1 MSTGYVW
8 HDLYGW
14 HDTGTN
20 AGLLS
25 PDPRVGIQPG
35 RTMEHP
41 DAKRRIHELVNV
53 SGLADHLERL
63 PARQASDEELLRVHT
78 PRHLAYLEEQSALP
92 KGGDAG
98 DGESPFGHGG
108 LLIGRMSVGGTLVAT
123 EAVLDGRVREAYA
136 LVRPAG
142 HHALPDRGMGF
153 CMFNNVAVA
162 ARHAQAR
169 GVGRVAIVDLDV
181 HHGNGTQ
188 DTFAEDP
195 DVLTVS
201 VHQDGLY
208 PVDSGP
214 FTDVGRG
221 RGEGSV
227 VNVPLPPGSGRGAY
241 EAAMARVVLPALERF
256 RPELVLVAIGYDANA
271 YDPLSHQLLTAAAF
285 ADVVGSIAEL
295 ARRVC
300 DGRLVLSH
308 EGGYSAM
315 YVPFCAL
322 AVLER
327 LSGVTTGVT
336 DPLGPR
342 LETIPGQELAPH
354 QADRIAAVAALH
366 GLA

>member
-1 MSTGYVW
+1 MTTGYVW

-14 HDTGTN
+14 HDTGTS

-25 PDPRVGIQPG
+25 PDPRAGIQPG
-35 RTMEHP
+35 RAMEHP

-53 SGLADHLERL
+53 SGLGDRL
-63 PARQASDEELLRVHT
+63 VRLVPREASDAELLRVHT
-78 PRHLAYLEEQSALP
+78 PRHLAYLEEQSAQAR
-92 KGGDAG
+92 GGDAG
-98 DGESPFGHGG
+98 DGESPFGRGG
-108 LLIGRMSVGGTLVAT
+108 VMIGRLSVGGTLVAT
-123 EAVLDGRVREAYA
+123 EAVLDGRVRDAYA

-142 HHALPDRGMGF
+142 HHALPDHGMGF

-162 ARHAQAR
+162 ARHAQTL

-188 DTFAEDP
+188 ETFAGDP
-195 DVLTVS
+195 EVLTVS
-201 VHQDGLY
+201 IHQDGLY
-208 PVDSGP
+208 PVDSGR
-214 FTDVGRG
+214 FTDLGRG
-221 RGEGSV
+221 AGEGSV

-241 EAAMARVVLPALERF
+241 EAAMSRVVLPALERF
-256 RPELVLVAIGYDANA
+256 APELVIVAIGFDANA

-285 ADVVGSIAEL
+285 ADIVGSIAEL

-327 LSGVTTGVT
+327 LSGLTTGVT

-342 LETIPGQELAPH
+342 LETIPGQTLEPH
-354 QADRIAAVAALH
+354 QAVRIDAVAALH
-366 GLA
+366 NLA